1 LISANYFIM
10 ENEEHRFPVLLRTAW
25 FSLNKS
31 FRELLRETGLTP
43 VQFTIL
49 RWLSEHKKSSL
60 SQRDLAELTA
70 SNQNNIADLMD
81 RLEALNLIERERD
94 ESDSRRKITSLTPRG
109 ETVYEHSRVLAL
121 ELQMKA
127 MSCFPKDQSNRLLDT
142 LTRVNENLRGNS

>member
-1 LISANYFIM
+1 MKND
-10 ENEEHRFPVLLRTAW
+10 EHRFPVLLRTSW

-60 SQRDLAELTA
+60 SQGDLAELTA
-70 SNQNNIADLMD
+70 SNPNNIADLVD
-81 RLEALNLIERERD
+81 RLEALEFIERERD
-94 ESDSRRKITSLTPRG
+94 ESDSRRKIISLTPRG

-127 MSCFPKDQSNRLLDT
+127 MSCFPKDQSSRLLDT
-142 LTRVNENLRGNS
+142 LLRVNENLRKDA